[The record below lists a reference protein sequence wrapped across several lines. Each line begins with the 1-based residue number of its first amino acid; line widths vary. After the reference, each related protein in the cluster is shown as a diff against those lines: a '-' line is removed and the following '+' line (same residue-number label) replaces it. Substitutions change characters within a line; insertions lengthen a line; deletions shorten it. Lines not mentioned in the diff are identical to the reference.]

1 MKTYCTLEKL
11 EKTMYYYTE
20 KTDFQKVQ
28 RQMENFTLKREYNN
42 KVAALDDEIVKLNWL
57 VENQY
62 YTKDTMDDIL
72 ASGNKQN
79 DDKVKGLISD
89 LNDYMKA
96 NFSITN
102 ERVQETEYQLK
113 IHKSILI

>member
-1 MKTYCTLEKL
+1 
-11 EKTMYYYTE
+11 
-20 KTDFQKVQ
+20 
-28 RQMENFTLKREYNN
+28 MENFTLKREYNN

-62 YTKDTMDDIL
+62 YTKDTMDEIL

-113 IHKSILI
+113 IHKSILNEYEADIMKLN